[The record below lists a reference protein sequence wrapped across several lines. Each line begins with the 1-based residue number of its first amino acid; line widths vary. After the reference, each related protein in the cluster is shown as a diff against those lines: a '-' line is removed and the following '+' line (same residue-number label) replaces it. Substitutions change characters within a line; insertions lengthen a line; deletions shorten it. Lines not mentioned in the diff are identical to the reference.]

1 MIILALEALDD
12 FVAASKIYPST
23 RIILGDFN
31 VVSSSPVCEHLRKSG
46 FTSCLEICPPSNGSG
61 STTVDSFVSHR
72 THRKEDL
79 GVDHIFVRHDHV
91 FRNRPSNADEHNM
104 HVFVKESIVL
114 PESLD
119 CSAWN
124 ESFVVSDHRP
134 VSATIMLTQRKQN

>member
-1 MIILALEALDD
+1 MSVEALDD
-12 FVAASKIYPST
+12 FVAASRIYPST

-72 THRKEDL
+72 NHRQEDL

-91 FRNRPSNADEHNM
+91 FRNRPSDEPNM
-104 HVFVKESIVL
+104 HVFVKESMVL
-114 PESLD
+114 PVSLD
-119 CSAWN
+119 CSTWN

-134 VSATIMLTQRKQN
+134 VSTTVMLTQRKQN